1 MRTVLKIAGV
11 GCLTILVA
19 GAILIAV
26 NWDRIT
32 VVARNLG
39 AMFDG
44 FEEAQ
49 TLRSVD
55 ALLDFIDADRSR
67 VSLVAYRLDHP
78 DSAILLNPDVPRAL
92 ASTIKILV
100 LAGYAEGVDE
110 GRWSPDERI
119 PLADVEAFF
128 LPGTDG
134 GAHDRA
140 VEVYRERGW
149 LDASG
154 AVSLRDVVWAM
165 MTVSDNAAT
174 DYLLQRLGRER
185 AEALPGRLG
194 LGGSD
199 APLPIGGVFLSWA
212 DAADEP
218 LADAAWGVADR
229 LQGDAEFRTA
239 RQENPMTNEVGV
251 REQARLGVARF
262 PRGTARD
269 YAGLMERVRRGD
281 LVSDTASATMREF
294 LEWPMENE
302 PIRREFTSYG
312 TKGGSLAGVLTEA
325 TYAVPR
331 DAAPG
336 GVAALLFEELP
347 IMVWLTLAQAEVRQE
362 VAGTEDGR
370 LSVTAGTSAQ
380 APSILH
386 QDFLRRLLTDPEF
399 FESVRRRLEAPAEV
413 GRESAP

>member
-1 MRTVLKIAGV
+1 MRKVLKIAGV

-19 GAILIAV
+19 GAIVIAV

-32 VVARNLG
+32 LVARNVA

-67 VSLVAYRLDHP
+67 VSLVAYRLDDP

-110 GRWSPDERI
+110 GRWSPDERV

-134 GAHDRA
+134 GAHERA

-149 LDASG
+149 LDAG

-174 DYLLQRLGRER
+174 DYLLHRMGRDR
-185 AEALPGRLG
+185 AEALPDRLG

-199 APLPIGGVFLSWA
+199 APLPISGVFLSWA

-218 LADAAWGVADR
+218 LADAAWGLADR
-229 LQGDAEFRTA
+229 LQGDPEFRTA
-239 RQENPMTNEVGV
+239 QQENPMTSDVSV

-262 PRGTARD
+262 PGGTARD
-269 YAGLMERVRRGD
+269 YAGLMERVQRGE

-294 LEWPMENE
+294 LEWQMENE

-331 DAAPG
+331 DTAPG

-399 FESVRRRLEAPAEV
+399 FESVRRRLEAPPHV
-413 GRESAP
+413 GQESAP

>member
-1 MRTVLKIAGV
+1 MRKVLKIAGV

-32 VVARNLG
+32 LVARNVA

-67 VSLVAYRLDHP
+67 VSLVAYRLDDP

-110 GRWSPDERI
+110 GRWSPDERV

-134 GAHDRA
+134 GAHERA

-149 LDASG
+149 LDAG

-174 DYLLQRLGRER
+174 DYLLHRMGRDR
-185 AEALPGRLG
+185 AEALPDRLG

-199 APLPIGGVFLSWA
+199 APLPISGVFLSWA

-218 LADAAWGVADR
+218 LADAAWGLADR
-229 LQGDAEFRTA
+229 LQGDPEFRTA
-239 RQENPMTNEVGV
+239 QQENPMTSDVSV

-262 PRGTARD
+262 PGGTARD
-269 YAGLMERVRRGD
+269 YAGLMERVQRGE

-294 LEWPMENE
+294 LEWQMENE

-331 DAAPG
+331 DAASG
-336 GVAALLFEELP
+336 GVAALFFEELP
-347 IMVWLTLAQAEVRQE
+347 LMVWLTLAQAEVRQE

-399 FESVRRRLEAPAEV
+399 FESVRRRLEAPPHV
-413 GRESAP
+413 GQESAP

>member
-1 MRTVLKIAGV
+1 MRKVLKIAGV
-11 GCLTILVA
+11 GCLTVLVA
-19 GAILIAV
+19 GAILIAI

-32 VVARNLG
+32 LVARNLG

-44 FEEAQ
+44 VEEAQ
-49 TLRSVD
+49 TLSSVD

-67 VSLVAYRLDHP
+67 VSLVAYRLDDP

-110 GRWSPDERI
+110 GRWSPDEPV

-154 AVSLRDVVWAM
+154 VVSLRDVAWAM

-174 DYLLQRLGRER
+174 DYLLHRLGRAR
-185 AEALPGRLG
+185 AEALPDRLG
-194 LGGSD
+194 LAGSD
-199 APLPIGGVFLSWA
+199 APLPLGGAMLSWA
-212 DAADEP
+212 EAVDEP
-218 LADAAWGVADR
+218 LADAAWELAER
-229 LQGDAEFRTA
+229 LRDDPEFRTA
-239 RQENPMTNEVGV
+239 RQENPVVGELTL
-251 REQARLGVARF
+251 REQARFSAERS

-269 YAGLMERVRRGD
+269 YASLMERVERGD
-281 LVSDTASATMREF
+281 LVSETVSATMREF

-302 PIRREFTSYG
+302 PIRREFTSFG
-312 TKGGSLAGVLTEA
+312 TKGGSLPGVLTAA

-331 DAAPG
+331 DAASG
-336 GVAALLFEELP
+336 GVAAALFFQDLP
-347 IMVWLTLAQAEVRQE
+347 LMVWFTMIQAEVRRDI
-362 VAGTEDGR
+362 AGTEDGR
-370 LSVTAGTSAQ
+370 LRVTAEASVQ

-386 QDFLRRLLTDPEF
+386 QDLRRRLLTDPEF
-399 FESVRRRLEAPAEV
+399 FERVRQRFEVPPAVE
-413 GRESAP
+413 

>member
-32 VVARNLG
+32 LVARNLG

-44 FEEAQ
+44 VEEAQ

-55 ALLDFIDADRSR
+55 ALLDFIDANRSR
-67 VSLVAYRLDHP
+67 VSLVAYRLDDP

-110 GRWSPDERI
+110 GLWSPDERV

-174 DYLLQRLGRER
+174 DYLLDRLGRER
-185 AEALPGRLG
+185 ARALPARLG

-212 DAADEP
+212 EAVDEP
-218 LADAAWGVADR
+218 LAAAAWELSDR
-229 LQGDAEFRTA
+229 LRVDPEFRTD
-239 RQENPMTNEVGV
+239 RQENPMTSDVSV
-251 REQARLGVARF
+251 RDQARLSVARSTK
-262 PRGTARD
+262 GTARD
-269 YAGLMERVRRGD
+269 YAGLMQRIQRGD
-281 LVSDTASATMREF
+281 LVSATASATMREF

-302 PIRREFTSYG
+302 PIRREFTSFG

-331 DAAPG
+331 DAASG
-336 GVAALLFEELP
+336 GVAALFFEELP
-347 IMVWLTLAQAEVRQE
+347 LAVWLRLAQAEVRQD
-362 VAGTEDGR
+362 VVRTEDGR
-370 LSVTAGTSAQ
+370 LSVTVGTSAES
-380 APSILH
+380 PSILH
-386 QDFLRRLLTDPEF
+386 QDLLRRLLTDPEF
-399 FESVRRRLEAPAEV
+399 FESVRRRLEASPEA
-413 GRESAP
+413 GQESAP

>member
-32 VVARNLG
+32 LVARNVA

-44 FEEAQ
+44 AEEAQ

-55 ALLDFIDADRSR
+55 ALLDFIDANRSR
-67 VSLVAYRLDHP
+67 VSLVAYRLDDP
-78 DSAILLNPDVPRAL
+78 DSAILLNPDLPRAL

-110 GRWSPDERI
+110 GRWSPAERV

-218 LADAAWGVADR
+218 LADAAWGLADR
-229 LQGDAEFRTA
+229 LQGDPEFRTA
-239 RQENPMTNEVGV
+239 RQENPMTSEVSV

-262 PRGTARD
+262 PGGTARD
-269 YAGLMERVRRGD
+269 YAGLMGRVQRGD
-281 LVSDTASATMREF
+281 LVSDAVSATMREF

-331 DAAPG
+331 DPAPG
-336 GVAALLFEELP
+336 GVAALFFEELP
-347 IMVWLTLAQAEVRQE
+347 LMVWLRLAQAELRQE

-386 QDFLRRLLTDPEF
+386 QDLLRRLLTDPEF
-399 FESVRRRLEAPAEV
+399 FESVRRRLEAPAEA
-413 GRESAP
+413 GQESAP